1 MGWKGIHRAYEAAQ
15 RRQQRDAQKRQRELE
30 RQNKEQAKLSAIEQ
44 ARLEVETHENK
55 LEVLLSVHREQGEI
69 WDWVA
74 LAASLPPPC
83 PQKNSNHELK
93 TKQLMLVST
102 SRQKEGAEAAIEQA
116 QLQDEQAFQEAMQT
130 YANEK
135 AEQEKMKDLAFRILA
150 QEHKAYIEALVEF
163 SPLREISDLGSLLHF
178 TVHSATLIECE
189 MKVNS
194 TQTIPTEV
202 KTLTSSGK
210 LSVKP
215 MPMGRF
221 HEIYQDYVC
230 GCMLRVARE
239 VFAMLPVE
247 ILLVTALADLL
258 DSRTGHT
265 AEQPVLSA
273 AMPRAVIM
281 WLNFEKLDSSEALE
295 NFRHRGDFKASRK
308 SGVFQPITPLTPA
321 DTAQNSIEDMGFHDL
336 LTNIQKM
343 REELKAKITQLS
355 QCTSDDLP
363 QTSPSL

>member
-1 MGWKGIHRAYEAAQ
+1 MGYKATIRAMEAAQ

-30 RQNKEQAKLSAIEQ
+30 RQNKEQATLSAIEQ

-55 LEVLLSVHREQGEI
+55 LEVLLSVHKEQGEI
-69 WDWVA
+69 WDWVG

-83 PQKNSNHELK
+83 PQKHSNHELK
-93 TKQLMLVST
+93 TRQLMLVST
-102 SRQKEGAEAAIEQA
+102 SQQKEAAIEQSR
-116 QLQDEQAFQEAMQT
+116 LQDEQAFQEAMQT
-130 YANEK
+130 YTNEK
-135 AEQEKMKDLAFRILA
+135 AEQEKLKDLAHRILA
-150 QEHKAYIEALVEF
+150 HEHHAYIEALVEL

-178 TVHSATLIECE
+178 TVHSATLIDCQ
-189 MKVNS
+189 MKVNN

-202 KTLTSSGK
+202 KTLTASGK
-210 LSVKP
+210 LSIKQ

-247 ILLVTALADLL
+247 TLLVTALADLL

-273 AMPRAVIM
+273 AMPRTVIAR
-281 WLNFEKLDSSEALE
+281 LNFEHLDSSEALE

-321 DTAQNSIEDMGFHDL
+321 DLTQNSIADMGFHDL
-336 LTNIQKM
+336 LANIQKM
-343 REELKAKITQLS
+343 REEMKSRIAEFNQPANDTI
-355 QCTSDDLP
+355 P
-363 QTSPSL
+363 QTNSSP

>member
-1 MGWKGIHRAYEAAQ
+1 MEAAE
-15 RRQQRDAQKRQRELE
+15 RRQQRDAQKRQRELQ
-30 RQNKEQAKLSAIEQ
+30 RQNKEHAKLSAIEQ
-44 ARLEVETHENK
+44 ARLEVETYENK
-55 LEVLLSVHREQGEI
+55 LDVLLSVHREQGEI

-74 LAASLPPPC
+74 LAASMPPYY
-83 PQKNSNHELK
+83 PQRNSNQELR

-102 SRQKEGAEAAIEQA
+102 SQQKEGAEAAIEQA
-116 QLQDEQAFQEAMQT
+116 RLQDEHSFQDAMQSYT
-130 YANEK
+130 KEK
-135 AEQEKMKDLAFRILA
+135 SVQEKLKGLAFRIIA
-150 QEHKAYIEALVEF
+150 QEHKALIEALVEF
-163 SPLREISDLGSLLHF
+163 SPLREISDLGSSLYF

-189 MKVNS
+189 IKVNS
-194 TQTIPTEV
+194 TQTIPAEF

-210 LSVKP
+210 LSIKP
-215 MPMGRF
+215 MPKGRF

-247 ILLVTALADLL
+247 TLLVTALADLL

-273 AMPRAVIM
+273 AMPRTVIAR
-281 WLNFEKLDSSEALE
+281 LNFEHLDSSEALE

-321 DTAQNSIEDMGFHDL
+321 DLTQNSIADMGFHDL
-336 LTNIQKM
+336 LANIQKM
-343 REELKAKITQLS
+343 REEMKSRIAEFNQPANDTI
-355 QCTSDDLP
+355 P
-363 QTSPSL
+363 QTNSSP

>member
-1 MGWKGIHRAYEAAQ
+1 MGYKATIRAMEAAQ
-15 RRQQRDAQKRQRELE
+15 RRQQRDAQKRQRELDH
-30 RQNKEQAKLSAIEQ
+30 QSKEQAKLSAIEQ
-44 ARLEVETHENK
+44 AQLEFETYENR

-74 LAASLPPPC
+74 LTASLPPPC
-83 PQKNSNHELK
+83 PQKHSNHELK

-102 SRQKEGAEAAIEQA
+102 SQQKEGAEAAIEQA
-116 QLQDEQAFQEAMQT
+116 RLQDEHAFQEAMQT
-130 YANEK
+130 YTNEK

-150 QEHKAYIEALVEF
+150 HEHKAYIEALVEF
-163 SPLREISDLGSLLHF
+163 SPLREISDLGSLLQF

-202 KTLTSSGK
+202 KTLTASKK

-215 MPMGRF
+215 MPKGRF

-230 GCMLRVARE
+230 GCVLRVARE

-247 ILLVTALADLL
+247 TLLVTALADLL

-273 AMPRAVIM
+273 AMTRAVITR
-281 WLNFEKLDSSEALE
+281 LNFEKLDSCEALE
-295 NFRHRGDFKASRK
+295 NFRHRGDARGSRK
-308 SGVFQPITPLTPA
+308 SGVFQPVTPLTPA
-321 DTAQNSIEDMGFHDL
+321 DITQNSIENMAFHDL
-336 LTNIQKM
+336 LANIQKM
-343 REELKAKITQLS
+343 REELKSKIAELS
-355 QCTSDDLP
+355 QRISDTIP
-363 QTSPSL
+363 QTNPYP